1 MRRVLRSG
9 IASLLEEKN
18 YRVKMSYDSSRQCEL
33 RRDIRTLLVSVE
45 ISAWGKGK
53 KEQV

>member
-9 IASLLEEKN
+9 IPSLLEEKN